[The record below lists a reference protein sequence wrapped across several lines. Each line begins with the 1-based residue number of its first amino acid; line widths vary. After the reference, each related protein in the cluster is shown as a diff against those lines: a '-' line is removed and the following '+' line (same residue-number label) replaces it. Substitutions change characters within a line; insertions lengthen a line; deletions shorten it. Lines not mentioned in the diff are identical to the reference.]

1 VVAIYGPDG
10 GPPIPVKVEPEDFH
24 DVAQQFV
31 DAGTTVYQLLTTLFR
46 VLSGFRGPAGVDDSA
61 KQFDAA
67 YRPAADTVV
76 TGVNRAVNLLGD
88 IGLGIDTSARNHWN
102 ADAAVDP
109 SGGQPP
115 PWSPVDTGLVLPQS
129 LAVPSLVGSPAEI
142 LPPPLLDRV
151 PMGHID
157 DLHTVA
163 RAFRTARD
171 TIDDTSTSLHNAL
184 EYLFSN
190 NQSADL
196 DALDQFWNHVG
207 GNSDTAILTALR
219 QACDQIATAVDDY
232 ADWTVDTQNQILDA
246 VGEFLKNAALG
257 AVAAILLGL
266 ISDGLGALAGVFKA
280 ADELGEGGALAIA
293 IDSAVTLA
301 DGRLVAVGA
310 AAGGVVGAMTAAING
325 TPNPDIDPT
334 QPQSVTDAQEQQA
347 AEDIGDLG
355 GKGKIDESQKKFS
368 PEEKAIANRLA
379 DQGHDVTALKESNVP
394 NVRTPDSVV
403 DGVPTEFKTVQTE
416 TPSSKTV
423 MRTLNDSARNG
434 GQARDIIID
443 STENGKLSESD
454 ALAGIRRFAG
464 LGMDAYDHITI
475 WGDGWTVTWP

>member
-142 LPPPLLDRV
+142 LPPPLSDRV

-219 QACDQIATAVDDY
+219 QACDQISTAVDDY

-310 AAGGVVGAMTAAING
+310 TAGGVVGAMTAAING
-325 TPNPDIDPT
+325 TPNPD
-334 QPQSVTDAQEQQA
+334 S
-347 AEDIGDLG
+347 
-355 GKGKIDESQKKFS
+355 
-368 PEEKAIANRLA
+368 
-379 DQGHDVTALKESNVP
+379 
-394 NVRTPDSVV
+394 
-403 DGVPTEFKTVQTE
+403 
-416 TPSSKTV
+416 
-423 MRTLNDSARNG
+423 
-434 GQARDIIID
+434 
-443 STENGKLSESD
+443 
-454 ALAGIRRFAG
+454 IRRSRSPSRTCRNRPRLSKSA
-464 LGMDAYDHITI
+464 TRPTRS
-475 WGDGWTVTWP
+475 TV